1 MEDEKDLGLTEN
13 NDSTNVE
20 EVVEVEE
27 TDADTP
33 TLEDYEALKQK
44 NKELYER
51 AKKAEALAKA
61 KKDAELKSN
70 KTNETQSGLSREEA
84 ILYAKGYTDE
94 EVELANKLA
103 KVNDTTPLKAIEDEI
118 FKAKVNVRLKKER
131 SEKASLSPS
140 AGAGRIQ
147 PDKPTTEMTPEEH
160 KAYAMKLLS

>member
-1 MEDEKDLGLTEN
+1 MEDEKDLGLNEN
-13 NDSTNVE
+13 NDSINVE
-20 EVVEVEE
+20 EVVEA
-27 TDADTP
+27 DADTDNTP

-61 KKDAELKSN
+61 KRDAELKSN
-70 KTNETQSGLSREEA
+70 KTNETQSGLTREEA

-94 EVELANKLA
+94 EVELATKLA

-118 FKAKVNVRLKKER
+118 FKAKVSARLKKEK

-140 AGAGRIQ
+140 GGAGRIQ

>member
-1 MEDEKDLGLTEN
+1 MENEKEETLTEN

-20 EVVEVEE
+20 EVVEE
-27 TDADTP
+27 TTDNTP

-61 KKDAELKSN
+61 KKDATLK
-70 KTNETQSGLSREEA
+70 KEINETQSGLTREEA

-103 KVNDTTPLKAIEDEI
+103 KVNETTPLKAIEDEI
-118 FKAKVNVRLKKER
+118 FKAKYEQRLQKEK
-131 SEKASLSPS
+131 SAKASLSPS
-140 AGAGRIQ
+140 SGAGRFQ
-147 PDKPTTEMTPEEH
+147 PEKPTTEMTPEEH

>member
-1 MEDEKDLGLTEN
+1 MEEEKDLGLTEN

-20 EVVEVEE
+20 EVVEEE
-27 TDADTP
+27 TTDNTP

-61 KKDAELKSN
+61 KKDAELTN
-70 KTNETQSGLSREEA
+70 KTKETQSGLTREEA

-103 KVNDTTPLKAIEDEI
+103 KVNETTPLKAIEDEI
-118 FKAKVNVRLKKER
+118 FKAKYEQRLQKEK
-131 SEKASLSPS
+131 SAKASLSPS
-140 AGAGRIQ
+140 SGAGRFQ
-147 PDKPTTEMTPEEH
+147 PEKPTTEMTPEEH